1 MRKTTISDKE
11 KYIPRDY
18 SWLLFNERVL
28 NEATDLSN
36 PALER
41 AKFLAIFVSNLD
53 EFFMV
58 RVASLKNVIETE
70 INNDPRYGYTPTEEL
85 DMILEKSNQLIDALY
100 DLYNNKVLKE
110 LAKNKIQIKSL
121 GDLKNDQKKF
131 IKDYF
136 DTTLFPI
143 ITPMAVD
150 PGHPFPVL
158 PSKTIAF
165 AVHINKRGDNHLAI
179 VPIPKN
185 IPRLLKLPS
194 AREEYDFV
202 LVEEV
207 IREYLAGLFKGYH
220 VSEFSLFRVIRD
232 SEIEG
237 DEELTSD
244 MLKAI
249 DQQVKRRTF
258 AKPVRLEVE
267 GDCSSELLQMLC
279 DGLNFPLVEVT
290 KISSALD
297 LTFLFELFSR
307 VDTARISYETHIP
320 KKIEYDN
327 IFEKIKEQDLL
338 IHMPYQSFF
347 PTVDLIQSAARDPHV
362 LAIKMTLYRTN
373 KGSAIIDALKEA
385 AQNGKQVTT
394 LVEIKARFD
403 EENNIRWTR
412 QLEEAGCHVIYGLP
426 GLKVHSK
433 MTLVVREEEGRIRRY
448 VHLSTGNYNEK
459 TANVYT
465 DLGYFTVNEDFA
477 RDISEL
483 FNVITG
489 YSQPTSWEGI
499 VTAPH
504 NLRENTLALI
514 DREIKFQNKY
524 KNGKIFAKFNSLEDH
539 IIIDK
544 LYEAS
549 QAGVKIGLLVR
560 GICCLVP
567 GIKDLSDNIEVRS
580 IVGRFLEH
588 TRTFI
593 YNNNGSPRVFLGS
606 ADWMSRNFDR
616 RIEILFEINKAGLKS
631 HLMEVMDLSWKDNQ
645 KAWELTAAQKYQKVK
660 SKTAPFNFQ
669 NHLIK
674 LYGG

>member
-1 MRKTTISDKE
+1 MKKIIISDKE

-36 PALER
+36 PVLER

-53 EFFMV
+53 EYFMV
-58 RVASLKNVIETE
+58 RVASLKNIIETE
-70 INNDPRYGYTPTEEL
+70 VSNDPRYGYTPTEQL
-85 DMILEKSNQLIDALY
+85 DLILDKAHQLIAALY
-100 DLYNNKVLKE
+100 DIYNDKILKE
-110 LAKNKIQIKSL
+110 LAKNRILIKSL
-121 GDLKNDQKKF
+121 AELKNDQKKF

-150 PGHPFPVL
+150 PGHPFPIL
-158 PSKTIAF
+158 PSKTMAF
-165 AVHINKRGDNHLAI
+165 AVHINKKGDSHLAI
-179 VPIPKN
+179 VPVPKN
-185 IPRLLKLPS
+185 IPRLLKIPS
-194 AREEYDFV
+194 PREEYHFI

-207 IREYLAGLFKGYH
+207 IREYLSGLFKGYH
-220 VSEFSLFRVIRD
+220 ISEFSLFRVIRD

-237 DEELTSD
+237 DEDLTSD
-244 MLKAI
+244 MLVAI

-258 AKPVRLEVE
+258 AKPVYLEVE

-290 KISSALD
+290 KITSALD
-297 LTFLFELFSR
+297 LTFLFELFNR
-307 VDTARISYETHIP
+307 VDTARISYESHVP

-338 IHMPYQSFF
+338 IHMPYQSFY
-347 PTVDLIQSAARDPHV
+347 PTVDLIQTAARDPNV
-362 LAIKMTLYRTN
+362 LAIKMTLYRVN

-412 QLEEAGCHVIYGLP
+412 QLEEVGCHVIYGIP

-433 MTLVVREEEGRIRRY
+433 MALIVREEEGRIRRY

-459 TANVYT
+459 TAGTYT

-489 YSQPTSWEGI
+489 YSQPTQWEGI
-499 VTAPH
+499 VAAPH
-504 NLRENTLALI
+504 NLREYTLSLI
-514 DREIKFQNKY
+514 EREIKFQNKY

-539 IIIDK
+539 AIIDK

-549 QAGVKIGLLVR
+549 QAGVKIRLVVR

-567 GIKDLSDNIEVRS
+567 GIKDLSENIEVRS

-588 TRTFI
+588 TRLFI
-593 YNNNGSPRVFLGS
+593 YNSNDNPRVFLSS

-616 RIEILFEINKAGLKS
+616 RIEILFEINKAELKT

-645 KAWELTAAQKYQKVK
+645 KTWELTADQKYQKLK

-669 NHLIK
+669 NQLIK

>member
-1 MRKTTISDKE
+1 MKKITVSDNE

-28 NEATDLSN
+28 NEANDLSN
-36 PALER
+36 PILER
-41 AKFLAIFVSNLD
+41 AKFLAIFVSNMD

-58 RVASLKNVIETE
+58 RVASLKNMIESQ
-70 INNDPRYGYTPTEEL
+70 INNDPRYGYTPTELMGLIL
-85 DMILEKSNQLIDALY
+85 DKSHQLIDALY
-100 DLYNNKVLKE
+100 DIYNNKILKE
-110 LAKNKIQIKSL
+110 LAKNRIFIKSL
-121 GDLKNDQKKF
+121 DELKNDQKKF
-131 IKDYF
+131 IKSYF
-136 DTTLFPI
+136 ETTLFPI

-158 PSKTIAF
+158 PSKTMSF
-165 AVHINKRGDNHLAI
+165 AVHIDKKGESHLAI
-179 VPIPKN
+179 IPVPKN

-194 AREEYDFV
+194 PRDEYQFI

-207 IREYLAGLFKGYH
+207 IREYLSGLFKGYH
-220 VSEFSLFRVIRD
+220 ITEFSLFRVIRD

-244 MLKAI
+244 LLKAI
-249 DQQVKRRTF
+249 DEQVKRRTF
-258 AKPVRLEVE
+258 AKPVYLEVE
-267 GDCSSELLQMLC
+267 GDCSSELQQMLC

-290 KISSALD
+290 KITASLD
-297 LTFLFELFSR
+297 LTFLFELFTQL
-307 VDTARISYETHIP
+307 DTARIT
-320 KKIEYDN
+320 YDSHN
-327 IFEKIKEQDLL
+327 PRKVPYDDIFERIKEQDLL
-338 IHMPYQSFF
+338 VHLPYQSFY
-347 PTVDLIQSAARDPHV
+347 PTVDLIQAAARDPHV

-412 QLEEAGCHVIYGLP
+412 QLEEAGCHVIYGLT

-433 MTLVVREEEGRIRRY
+433 MTLIVREEEGKIRRY

-459 TANVYT
+459 TAHTYT
-465 DLGYFTVNEDFA
+465 DLGYFTVNEDVA

-489 YSQPTSWEGI
+489 YSQPTQWEGI
-499 VTAPH
+499 VTAPE
-504 NLRENTLALI
+504 NLREYTLSLI
-514 DREIKFQNKY
+514 DREIRFQNKY

-539 IIIDK
+539 AIIDK

-549 QAGVKIGLLVR
+549 QAGVKIRLVVR

-567 GIKDLSDNIEVRS
+567 GVKDLSEHIEVRS

-588 TRTFI
+588 TRIFI
-593 YNNNGSPRVFLGS
+593 YNNNENPRVFLGS
-606 ADWMSRNFDR
+606 ADWMARNFDR
-616 RIEILFEINKAGLKS
+616 RIEILFEINKTELKS

-645 KAWELTAAQKYQKVK
+645 KAWELTAGQKYQKLK

-674 LYGG
+674 LYGT